1 MTDIVLGIDLGTTNS
16 VANVWN
22 GHTNILIKN
31 GELNYFPSIINF
43 TENGKIICEND
54 NLKSIRNIKRLIG
67 CDYENHNTL
76 MLLNNLGHEVN
87 INNNQLTIFNKY
99 ENRYYT
105 IEELNSLILNK
116 IIKLAKKQLD
126 NENIKDVVV
135 TIPSHFN
142 QIQRNSVITST
153 KISNLNCLRII
164 NEPTA
169 ASFAY
174 GLNYHNDENLLIFD
188 LGGGTLDITY
198 LNVDEGI
205 YEIIKTTGDNFLGG
219 EDFTQLIVQ
228 DVINE
233 FKNTNKNYIVNDE
246 IIKDKLQLLRSICEK
261 FKCNKIDKIYIEDFY
276 NDNVNNINLS
286 LNYNK
291 TRYEVNYLFNN
302 IINKIKDTLDLFFY
316 DSEFSIKDINHIILV
331 GGSTKLIEINSFI
344 RYYFSNNNIIC
355 NLDPDLVVSIGAA
368 IQGYIIKNPNNEFS
382 KNIALVDILPLSIGV
397 EMDDGIMAKIL
408 EKGVKIPITKKKYFT
423 NTEDNQYEVEI
434 NIYQGEREFVK
445 DNVIIS
451 NLKLQNLKLKKKNSN
466 IIIVEIGVDRNGMI
480 NISAFEKGTNNN
492 KKISIKKENY
502 HFNDEKIQKM
512 IEESEFY
519 DKIDTYKV
527 KFFKLKNMLHSQI
540 QNLKFNCFNNQ
551 HLKYSENEYN
561 KLSSH
566 IIEVEEKYE
575 ILVKNYESKDNK
587 NNDDYE
593 YFISNF
599 KKLIKVNKLK
609 YNSLIEVYSTD
620 NDNEEDNNL
629 NITTE
634 SYEANQQFK
643 NVLSEKNKKV
653 TESKHISSYSKDLI
667 FNFIKNKIFKATS
680 DPISPESLNENLL
693 EVSHSIDNILKND
706 ENIVDKYGD
715 INFIYNVI
723 DSNKIDFDLQK
734 FSNINKLEKFNLLYE
749 LCTKFNITI

>member
-16 VANVWN
+16 IANVWN
-22 GHTNILIKN
+22 GTSNILIKN
-31 GELNYFPSIINF
+31 GDSNYFPSIINF

-54 NLKSIRNIKRLIG
+54 NINSIRNIKRFIG
-67 CDYENHNTL
+67 CNCENHNTL
-76 MLLNNLGHEVN
+76 MLINNLNHEVK
-87 INNNQLTIFNKY
+87 IDNNQILIYNKY
-99 ENRYYT
+99 ENKYYT
-105 IEELNSLILNK
+105 IEELNSLIFNK
-116 IIKLAKKQLD
+116 IIKSAKQQLNND
-126 NENIKDVVV
+126 NIKDVVI

-142 QIQRNSVITST
+142 QIQRNSVIVST
-153 KISNLNCLRII
+153 KLSNLNCLRII

-219 EDFTQLIVQ
+219 EDFTQLIIQ
-228 DVINE
+228 DVINQ
-233 FKNTNKNYIVNDE
+233 FKNTNKNYIIYDNILNE
-246 IIKDKLQLLRSICEK
+246 KLPLLRSLCEK
-261 FKCNKIDKIYIEDFY
+261 FKCNNIDKIYIEDFY
-276 NDNVNNINLS
+276 NDNINNINLS

-291 TRYEVNYLFNN
+291 SRYEINYLFND
-302 IINKIKDTLDLFFY
+302 IIHKIKDTLDLFFN
-316 DSEFSIKDINHIILV
+316 DSNFSIKDINHVILV

-344 RYYFSNNNIIC
+344 KYYFSNNNIVC
-355 NLDPDLVVSIGAA
+355 NLDPDLVVSIGAS

-408 EKGVKIPITKKKYFT
+408 EKGVKIPVTKKKYFT

-445 DNVIIS
+445 DNIMIS
-451 NLKLQNLKLKKKNSN
+451 NLKLQNLKLKKKNCN
-466 IIIVEIGVDRNGMI
+466 IIIIEIGVDRNGMI

-502 HFNDEKIQKM
+502 NFDDEKIQK
-512 IEESEFY
+512 IIDESELY

-527 KFFKLKNMLHSQI
+527 KFFKLKNALHSQI

-551 HLKYSENEYN
+551 HLKYSDDEFN

-566 IIEVEEKYE
+566 IIDIEEKYE
-575 ILVKNYESKDNK
+575 ILVKNYESKNNK

-593 YFISNF
+593 YFISNL
-599 KKLIKVNKLK
+599 KKLIKVNKIK
-609 YNSLIEVYSTD
+609 YSSLIEIYSTA
-620 NDNEEDNNL
+620 DNEDDGNNL
-629 NITTE
+629 NISTE
-634 SYEANQQFK
+634 NYEASQQFK
-643 NVLSEKNKKV
+643 NILSEKNNEINNSTKV
-653 TESKHISSYSKDLI
+653 SNYSKNIISSI
-667 FNFIKNKIFKATS
+667 VKNKIFKISS
-680 DPISPESLNENLL
+680 DPISIDSLKDNLSD
-693 EVSHSIDNILKND
+693 VYQNIDEILQND
-706 ENIVDKYGD
+706 EDIIQKYGD
-715 INFIYNVI
+715 INFI
-723 DSNKIDFDLQK
+723 SNIIKSNNINFDLQK